1 MGAESRTWTTSS
13 LVAEAATAING
24 KRKAARGCALF
35 VSPRTFCGRH
45 ISRAVLPATDVA
57 YVHRGHLPAV
67 AVGPPHGNKRVS
79 DQCSDACFPAE
90 CSIGRTPASRDWL
103 PPWGRGRACAVAQR
117 HPSVRNGADSRDQRK
132 IMLIVLRRASG
143 RDWVRSG
150 REFLGLMVRAGAVV
164 DKIGVVSACFG
175 EGLGQVMGLFGDVSG
190 AVVPGRDPEAVR

>member
-67 AVGPPHGNKRVS
+67 AVGPPHGNERVS
-79 DQCSDACFPAE
+79 DQCSDACFPGGMLHRPDARFARLAPTVGPRPRLCCRPTAPVRSE
-90 CSIGRTPASRDWL
+90 WCGLARSTEDHADRAS
-103 PPWGRGRACAVAQR
+103 
-117 HPSVRNGADSRDQRK
+117 
-132 IMLIVLRRASG
+132 RASG

-175 EGLGQVMGLFGDVSG
+175 EGLGQVHGPVWGCLRCWGSG
-190 AVVPGRDPEAVR
+190 T